1 MQFDISA
8 LTGQNVNGI
17 PILSNR
23 TIEQVVRLRANET
36 SILSGLIES
45 SEIRSITGWPG
56 FNFLGPLTSDRSRQQ
71 SETELV
77 IAITPRQLRLTP
89 REGRTFY
96 AGRGVGTAAPPE
108 PPGPGQLPP
117 QPVGAPVP
125 GAPPGGIVPPGAV
138 PPGTV
143 RPPGAPGGP
152 PAAAPEILPP
162 NPAAA
167 GPNLPSPAPP
177 PAGTRLP
184 NPER

>member
-1 MQFDISA
+1 KVHATPRVHPPDEVSLNMQFDISA

-45 SEIRSITGWPG
+45 SEIGSITGWPG
-56 FNFLGPLTSDRSRQQ
+56 LNFLAPLTSDRSKQQ
-71 SETELV
+71 TETELV

-108 PPGPGQLPP
+108 QPGPGQLPP
-117 QPVGAPVP
+117 QPDRTRLCPLRHQP
-125 GAPPGGIVPPGAV
+125 GRSRRIHNAKPEL
-138 PPGTV
+138 TL
-143 RPPGAPGGP
+143 RPPARRR
-152 PAAAPEILPP
+152 ADRC
-162 NPAAA
+162 A
-167 GPNLPSPAPP
+167 G
-177 PAGTRLP
+177 R
-184 NPER
+184 